1 MRAALVLLAT
11 VASAKGDF
19 RATFELE
26 TEGGAESFS
35 VLVHEDWAP
44 IGAARFKELVM
55 EGFYDDTR
63 FFRVI
68 PGFMAQFGLSG
79 KVETNAKWNAKPI
92 MDEPVKQSNKPGYIT
107 FAKTG
112 APNSRTTQLFINFVD
127 NARLDGMGF
136 APFGAPLSGAADL
149 GMAPRFAA
157 GARLVPPRGAA
168 ALRLDFGPAA
178 FPRGPPFDDFGPDDF
193 GPDDFGPDDFEPFG
207 DFPPLRPPRAGLIA
221 RPPQLRNT
229 QYLRHGRSRQGLQR
243 DFPSP

>member
-1 MRAALVLLAT
+1 MRGALYTLLLAT
-11 VASAKGDF
+11 VAFAKGDY
-19 RATFELE
+19 RAKFELD

-136 APFGAPLSGAADL
+136 APFGEVEGNGMDVMRRVHNCGEKPNQGQIKSSGNAYLDSSFPNLSKIVRVTIQPL
-149 GMAPRFAA
+149 
-157 GARLVPPRGAA
+157 
-168 ALRLDFGPAA
+168 
-178 FPRGPPFDDFGPDDF
+178 
-193 GPDDFGPDDFEPFG
+193 G
-207 DFPPLRPPRAGLIA
+207 DEL
-221 RPPQLRNT
+221 
-229 QYLRHGRSRQGLQR
+229 
-243 DFPSP
+243 